1 MPEIELSKRQI
12 LDALDRLSP
21 KGRREAIRSGVFRL
35 S

>member
-21 KGRREAIRSGVFRL
+21 KGRRIRGSASR
-35 S
+35 